1 MRFASAAPGIA
12 VTNVRGRVPVVM
24 VDQSARAYERIG
36 RMHPKMRLN
45 AEQSAKLDSMI
56 ARSFTDDV
64 EVRRGALSAPRTH
77 NRPGQRDD
85 EVHCNFVGMLPMV

>member
-1 MRFASAAPGIA
+1 
-12 VTNVRGRVPVVM
+12 M

-36 RMHPKMRLN
+36 RMHPKARLS
-45 AEQSAKLDSMI
+45 AEQSAKLDSVI

-64 EVRRGALSAPRTH
+64 DVRKGALPAPRMH

-85 EVHCNFVGMLPMV
+85 EVRCNFVGMLPIV